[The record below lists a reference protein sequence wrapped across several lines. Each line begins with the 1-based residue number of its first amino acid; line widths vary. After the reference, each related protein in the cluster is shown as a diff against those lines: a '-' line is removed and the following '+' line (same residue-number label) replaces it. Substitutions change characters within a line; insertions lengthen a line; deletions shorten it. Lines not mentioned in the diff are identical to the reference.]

1 MPASS
6 LLADQ
11 SNKSESYHKPK
22 KEIQELVTLEQ
33 RYSFIG
39 SNHTYDKS
47 NIKTIYR
54 AKAPLRLGLAGGG
67 TDISPY
73 SDLYG
78 GAVLNAAINM
88 YAFASIQ
95 PRTDGMIEIISTDF
109 SENLLIQS
117 SKSLD
122 INGNLILLK
131 GIYNKIVKDFTK
143 KPLSFTLIT
152 DTNVPICSGL
162 GTSSAITV
170 AVIGAFAEWLQ
181 LPLGEYEVAHL
192 AFEIERKELGLAGG
206 KQDQYAAAFGGF
218 NFMEF
223 YKDDEVLINPLRIK
237 EDYILELENN
247 LLLFFTGKS
256 RFSAE
261 IIEKQVKAMKS
272 DDGTVEYMHK
282 MKDAAFE
289 MKKLLLKGRLYEL
302 GELLDVI
309 WRYKKNTGENVSTD
323 FIDEIYTTARE
334 SGAIGGKVSGAGGG
348 GFMFFYCPGN
358 NKYKVIQNLSK
369 FKGDI
374 RRFEFIKEGLITWET

>member
-1 MPASS
+1 MIASS
-6 LLADQ
+6 TLAGQ
-11 SNKSESYHKPK
+11 LKKAHSIQEPQ
-22 KEIQELVTLEQ
+22 KEIQGWLPSKECGLPNRHKFHTREDLV
-33 RYSFIG
+33 
-39 SNHTYDKS
+39 
-47 NIKTIYR
+47 KTIYR

-109 SENLLIQS
+109 SENLLIKS
-117 SKSLD
+117 AKSLD

-131 GIYNKIVKDFTK
+131 GIYNKIVKEFTK
-143 KPLSFTLIT
+143 TPLSFTLIT
-152 DTNVPICSGL
+152 DTNVPVCSGL

-170 AVIGAFAEWLQ
+170 AVIGAFVEWLK

-192 AFEIERKELGLAGG
+192 AFEIERKELGLSGG
-206 KQDQYAAAFGGF
+206 KQDQYAATFGGF

-261 IIEKQVKAMKS
+261 IIENQVNAMKS
-272 DDGTVEYMHK
+272 AEGAVEYMHK
-282 MKDAAFE
+282 MKEAAFE
-289 MKKLLLKGRLYEL
+289 MKKLLLKGRLNEL
-302 GELLDVI
+302 GELLDAI
-309 WRYKKNTGENVSTD
+309 WSYKKKTGENVSTD
-323 FIDEIYTTARE
+323 FIDEIYAAARE
-334 SGAIGGKVSGAGGG
+334 SGALGGKVSGAGGG

-358 NKYKVIQNLSK
+358 NKHRVIQNLSK

>member
-1 MPASS
+1 MIASS
-6 LLADQ
+6 ILAGQ
-11 SNKSESYHKPK
+11 LKKSHSIQEPQ
-22 KEIQELVTLEQ
+22 KEIQGWLPSKECGSPNRHKFHTREDLV
-33 RYSFIG
+33 
-39 SNHTYDKS
+39 
-47 NIKTIYR
+47 KTIYR

-109 SENLLIQS
+109 SENLLIKS
-117 SKSLD
+117 AKSLD

-131 GIYNKIVKDFTK
+131 GIYNKIVKEFTK
-143 KPLSFTLIT
+143 TPLSFTLIT
-152 DTNVPICSGL
+152 DTNVPVCSGL

-170 AVIGAFAEWLQ
+170 AVIGAFVEWLK

-192 AFEIERKELGLAGG
+192 AFEIERKELGLSGG
-206 KQDQYAAAFGGF
+206 KQDQYAATFGGF

-261 IIEKQVKAMKS
+261 IIEKQVNAMKS
-272 DDGTVEYMHK
+272 AEGTVEYMHK
-282 MKDAAFE
+282 MKEAAFE
-289 MKKLLLKGRLYEL
+289 MKKLLLKGRLNEL
-302 GELLDVI
+302 GELLDAI
-309 WRYKKNTGENVSTD
+309 WSYKKKTGENVSTD
-323 FIDEIYTTARE
+323 FIDEIYAEARE
-334 SGAIGGKVSGAGGG
+334 SGALGGKVSGAGGG

-358 NKYKVIQNLSK
+358 NKYRVIQNLSK

>member
-1 MPASS
+1 MLS
-6 LLADQ
+6 
-11 SNKSESYHKPK
+11 
-22 KEIQELVTLEQ
+22 
-33 RYSFIG
+33 
-39 SNHTYDKS
+39 
-47 NIKTIYR
+47 
-54 AKAPLRLGLAGGG
+54 
-67 TDISPY
+67 
-73 SDLYG
+73 
-78 GAVLNAAINM
+78 AAINM

-143 KPLSFTLIT
+143 TPLSFTLIT
-152 DTNVPICSGL
+152 DANVPICSGL

-170 AVIGAFAEWLQ
+170 AVIGAFVEWLK

-272 DDGTVEYMHK
+272 DEGTVKYMHK

-289 MKKLLLKGRLYEL
+289 MKKLLLKGRLHEL

-309 WRYKKNTGENVSTD
+309 WKYKKIQVKMYQLILLTKS
-323 FIDEIYTTARE
+323 IRQQ
-334 SGAIGGKVSGAGGG
+334 
-348 GFMFFYCPGN
+348 GN
-358 NKYKVIQNLSK
+358 RAQ
-369 FKGDI
+369 
-374 RRFEFIKEGLITWET
+374 

>member
-1 MPASS
+1 M
-6 LLADQ
+6 
-11 SNKSESYHKPK
+11 
-22 KEIQELVTLEQ
+22 
-33 RYSFIG
+33 
-39 SNHTYDKS
+39 
-47 NIKTIYR
+47 
-54 AKAPLRLGLAGGG
+54 
-67 TDISPY
+67 
-73 SDLYG
+73 
-78 GAVLNAAINM
+78 
-88 YAFASIQ
+88 
-95 PRTDGMIEIISTDF
+95 
-109 SENLLIQS
+109 IQS

-143 KPLSFTLIT
+143 TPLSFTLIT
-152 DTNVPICSGL
+152 DANVPICSGL

-170 AVIGAFAEWLQ
+170 AVIGAFVEWLK

-272 DDGTVEYMHK
+272 DEGTVKYMHK
-282 MKDAAFE
+282 MKDAAF
-289 MKKLLLKGRLYEL
+289 
-302 GELLDVI
+302 
-309 WRYKKNTGENVSTD
+309 
-323 FIDEIYTTARE
+323 
-334 SGAIGGKVSGAGGG
+334 
-348 GFMFFYCPGN
+348 
-358 NKYKVIQNLSK
+358 
-369 FKGDI
+369 
-374 RRFEFIKEGLITWET
+374 